1 MFQETE
7 NSTHVANV
15 YCSVQIIALPITQK
29 LPLQLGCVCYRHL
42 PLSTLFAVAL
52 NLSKL
57 HVPHED
63 RIRYVPKIS
72 GSVCTYVNYLPLTA
86 YGGISES
93 DNFMY

>member
-1 MFQETE
+1 MFQGTE
-7 NSTHVANV
+7 NSTHVGNV
-15 YCSVQIIALPITQK
+15 CYSVQIIALLITPK
-29 LPLQLGCVCYRHL
+29 LPLQLGCVCYPRL

-72 GSVCTYVNYLPLTA
+72 GSVCAYLNYLPLTA
-86 YGGISES
+86 YGGITES
-93 DNFMY
+93 GTFMY